1 VEPKTEASGER
12 VEVMEKK
19 VGASVGSKRS
29 NSKGAHAA
37 RMVSIS
43 VEPATS
49 ERLSVCPRPASELSH
64 DFSPTAP
71 VCARRIEHRR
81 SRGHTSPCLRV
92 VSG

>member
-19 VGASVGSKRS
+19 VGAWVAEDQTRRAHTH
-29 NSKGAHAA
+29 AHAA

-71 VCARRIEHRR
+71 VCTRRIEQEAIRH
-81 SRGHTSPCLRV
+81 LA
-92 VSG
+92 